1 MYSAGR
7 QTELYERSKQL
18 LAAPKIE
25 SSTAYAELVE
35 ALRFHEWRYYVLSD
49 PLLSDSEYDELY
61 QFLVQTERKHP
72 DWVVPSSPS
81 QRVASDLTED
91 FQTVKHFTPMLSLD
105 NAHSPEDLRD
115 FDRRLRKQLGYA
127 EDDALPYCVE
137 PKYDGGTVVL
147 VYEKGTFSRAA
158 TRGNGQSGDEIS
170 NNVRT
175 IRSIPIEVD
184 AEAMGWE
191 TIELRGEALMSK
203 EHFAMLNQQRVE
215 QGQVPFANPRNA
227 STGALRMKDPREAEA
242 RGLEMF
248 VFQVSHIEGGLS
260 PKSHTEALGLL
271 DDLGFKTP
279 REERRR
285 CEGIEDVIAVCEE
298 WGAKREAY
306 PYEIDGMVI
315 KADLIEHQEQAGST
329 SHHPRWAIAYK
340 FKAKQATTK
349 LLDIEY
355 QVGKIGS
362 ITPVAKLDPVH
373 LAGVTVSSVSLHNE
387 DFITARDL
395 HLGDTVLVE
404 RAGDVIPYIVKAF
417 PEMRDGSE
425 AKVEFPQ
432 TCPYSDDQVQLLRE
446 EDESAWRCPRCV
458 CGRQDLQRMIFHV
471 SRVAMDIDGLG
482 KSLVERFFDL
492 GWLEDI
498 SDIYNLDYGAIA
510 RLEGM
515 GEKSAGKL
523 RAAIDRAKENP
534 IHRLL
539 HSLSIHHLGA
549 RSSKLLAERIEHVL
563 DLRDW
568 SEEQMVAIKDI
579 GPVVAKNVTEWY
591 RNPENIAMLERM
603 ESYGVN
609 VTPTEEDRPVTV
621 AEDAPLTDQ
630 SILFTGSL
638 EHMSR
643 KQAQELA
650 ARSGAKNISAVSS
663 KLDILVAGS
672 KAGSKLAKATALGTV
687 KILTE
692 GEFYDLIG
700 YEI

>member
-7 QTELYERSKQL
+7 QTELYEHSKVL
-18 LAAPKIE
+18 LAAAKVE
-25 SSTAYAELVE
+25 TSSEYAELVE
-35 ALRFHEWRYYVLSD
+35 TLRFHEWRYYVQND
-49 PLLSDSEYDELY
+49 PLLSDSEYDQLY
-61 QFLVQTERKHP
+61 RLLLRVESDHP
-72 DWVVPSSPS
+72 AWVMPSSPS

-91 FQTVKHFTPMLSLD
+91 FQTQKHFTPMLSLD
-105 NAHSPEDLRD
+105 NAHSAEDLRD
-115 FDRRLRKQLGYA
+115 YDKRLRKQLGFSP
-127 EDDALPYCVE
+127 EDELPYCVE

-147 VYEKGTFSRAA
+147 VYQDGIFTRAA
-158 TRGNGQSGDEIS
+158 TRGNGQSGDDIS

-175 IRSIPIEVD
+175 MRSIPMAIDVSQL
-184 AEAMGWE
+184 GWG
-191 TIELRGEALMSK
+191 TVELRGEALMSK
-203 EHFAMLNQQRVE
+203 NQFAQLNQQRIE
-215 QGQVPFANPRNA
+215 QEQAPFANPRNA
-227 STGALRMKDPREAEA
+227 STGGLRMKDPREAEA

-248 VFQVSHIEGGLS
+248 VFQVSYLEGGLS
-260 PKSHTEALGLL
+260 PKSHTEALALL

-279 REERRR
+279 REERRL
-285 CEGIEDVIAVCEE
+285 CKDIEEVIGICEE
-298 WGAKREAY
+298 WSAKRESY

-315 KADLIEHQEQAGST
+315 KADKIEHQEQAGNT

-425 AKVEFPQ
+425 TQVEFPQ
-432 TCPYSDDQVQLLRE
+432 SCPYSDGEVQLLRE
-446 EDESAWRCPRCV
+446 EDESAWRCPECI

-482 KSLVERFFDL
+482 KSLIERFYDM
-492 GWLEDI
+492 GWLQEI
-498 SDIYNLDYGAIA
+498 SDIYNLDYSAIA
-510 RLEGM
+510 ELDGM
-515 GEKSAGKL
+515 GEKSASKL
-523 RAAIDRAKENP
+523 RIAINRAKKNP

-568 SEEQMVAIKDI
+568 TEEQMVAIKDI
-579 GPVVAKNVTEWY
+579 GPVVAQNVTEWFQQAS
-591 RNPENIAMLERM
+591 NIAMLERL

-609 VTPTEEDRPVTV
+609 VRPTDEDRPIRV
-621 AEDAPLTDQ
+621 ADDAPLADQ

-672 KAGSKLAKATALGTV
+672 KAGSKLTKATALGTV
-687 KILTE
+687 RILTE
-692 GEFYDLIG
+692 AEFLDLVG
-700 YEI
+700 YEV